1 MSPTQCPCPLPAQD
15 PAPSWSPWPLSC
27 GVDPGSLVR
36 TQPWRKSRKP
46 PAQQPP
52 AQRPSAQ
59 RRSALQPASE
69 SWFELLLTRMC
80 TGHHPNAGGWGHG
93 AEVPR
98 PSEGCS
104 WSQLRDPSQ
113 AREGSGGSLG
123 CLPWLIPEQRWKSTG
138 TRRRQWVWAGG
149 THSGKEV
156 RASGFWCNPAQ
167 KHVDLTEILSPCV
180 KSGSLGSLTAG
191 GGAEGWEWARDPLP
205 CLS

>member
-1 MSPTQCPCPLPAQD
+1 M
-15 PAPSWSPWPLSC
+15 
-27 GVDPGSLVR
+27 VR
-36 TQPWRKSRKP
+36 MQPWRKSRKP

-52 AQRPSAQ
+52 AQRLSAQ

-123 CLPWLIPEQRWKSTG
+123 CLPWLIPEQRWKSAG

-167 KHVDLTEILSPCV
+167 KHVDLTEILSPCGGRGRGV
-180 KSGSLGSLTAG
+180 GVGTGPPPLPLLSWAVEPLCLGSPVWVQTLIQGAHVEGSLVESRRAGSD
-191 GGAEGWEWARDPLP
+191 GWT
-205 CLS
+205 